1 MVSGRLVDPSSV
13 PFSEHMLHGKTP
25 GSSTFSYPCAV
36 KGRKLRSCFIMG
48 VPCCQATLSPS
59 EASKLGEAA
68 PRSLSPPTWRVRT
81 SLPFPQ
87 TVDFCVDKA
96 VPVSGGGTAC

>member
-1 MVSGRLVDPSSV
+1 
-13 PFSEHMLHGKTP
+13 
-25 GSSTFSYPCAV
+25 
-36 KGRKLRSCFIMG
+36 MG

-59 EASKLGEAA
+59 EANKLGEAA
-68 PRSLSPPTWRVRT
+68 PCSPSPPTWRVTT

-96 VPVSGGGTAC
+96 VPVS